1 MDDASKKLL
10 REYGIFA
17 GSLIVMISILGLSV
31 FLSRKSWE
39 EGLKRD
45 ITQVIDKEAPGQ
57 WTVGEYMKI
66 KAPAA
71 MSAACFR
78 GRNTKSGARVY
89 LIIARIETLYGPFP
103 AVFAYDEKN
112 GTKLIGI
119 SGLDGRIRRQI
130 GDGTNDSKIQY
141 WMAKMSDI
149 AAAADSTDK
158 NAGRK
163 AEK

>member
-1 MDDASKKLL
+1 MDDTSKKLL

-17 GSLIVMISILGLSV
+17 GLLIVMISILGLSV
-31 FLSRKSWE
+31 VLSRRNWE
-39 EGLKRD
+39 EGLKKD
-45 ITQVIDKEAPGQ
+45 ITQVIEKEAPGQ
-57 WTVGEYMKI
+57 WTVGEFMKI

-112 GTKLIGI
+112 GAKLIGI
-119 SGLDGRIRRQI
+119 AGLEGRIRRQI
-130 GDGTNDSKIQY
+130 GDGTNDSKVQY
-141 WMAKMSDI
+141 WMAKMRDI
-149 AAAADSTDK
+149 AAAADSDDTK
-158 NAGRK
+158 GRK
-163 AEK
+163 AGK